1 MVERFRHPSGVRTD
15 MSADERADGRDGS
28 PIRVALLNGSPN
40 PDRTAENF
48 RRVFTDVDGFDVSID
63 DYRVQDL
70 EFPDS
75 DAEDDHDAA
84 VISGSADSVYDDAEH
99 VDALREWIRD
109 AEIPILGVCYGHQAI
124 VDAHG
129 GTVEELPTGELG
141 YATVEHDG
149 DAFFE
154 GVPERFVS
162 FQSHGDAV
170 TELPPDAERLAR
182 NDVCL
187 QAMRL
192 GEHVSVQ
199 FHPEIGLEY
208 GRDLVDGIESSVEV
222 AEGDGGD
229 EGAEGDVGDEDAG
242 DDADARDF
250 EAIRTTLTAENERR
264 SKEVHAI
271 FGNFLRRIERS

>member
-1 MVERFRHPSGVRTD
+1 
-15 MSADERADGRDGS
+15 MSADEQADGRDGS
-28 PIRVALLNGSPN
+28 PVRLALLNGSPN

-48 RRVFTDVDGFDVSID
+48 RRVFADVDGFDVSID

-70 EFPDS
+70 ALP
-75 DAEDDHDAA
+75 DAEDGHDAA

-149 DAFFE
+149 DAFFD

-170 TELPPDAERLAR
+170 TELPPGAEPLAR

-192 GEHVSVQ
+192 DEHVSVQ

-208 GRDLVDGIESSVEV
+208 GRDLVDGIQSSVED
-222 AEGDGGD
+222 AED
-229 EGAEGDVGDEDAG
+229 
-242 DDADARDF
+242 DDADASDDVDPGDAGDPRDF
-250 EAIRTTLTAENERR
+250 EAIRATLTAENERR